1 MNNRQKSLLFVH
13 LSVLLFGLPGVIG
26 KILTYSPL
34 QLTWFRVFLASLTLL
49 LIIKWQKENF
59 LGFKFK
65 DFLWLLVAGSLL
77 AFHWGTF
84 FWSVKLSTVGIGLLS
99 YSTFPIFTVFLEP
112 FLLKSDFNRN
122 NIIFALLCFSG
133 VLIMV
138 PEFRLTN
145 QVFLGIIWG
154 VISGLSFSL
163 LTIINRRLSPKYS
176 SLILAFYQQFL
187 AALWLLPLFLSS
199 AVSLKFSL
207 KSIIY
212 LLVLGII
219 CTAGAHTLF
228 IKALKYLEAQTSSLI
243 SALEPVYGIIF
254 GYFFLKEVPGLK
266 TLSGGAL
273 ILASVISVSLL
284 NLRKN
289 KERL

>member
-1 MNNRQKSLLFVH
+1 M
-13 LSVLLFGLPGVIG
+13 
-26 KILTYSPL
+26 
-34 QLTWFRVFLASLTLL
+34 
-49 LIIKWQKENF
+49 
-59 LGFKFK
+59 
-65 DFLWLLVAGSLL
+65 
-77 AFHWGTF
+77 
-84 FWSVKLSTVGIGLLS
+84 
-99 YSTFPIFTVFLEP
+99 
-112 FLLKSDFNRN
+112 
-122 NIIFALLCFSG
+122 
-133 VLIMV
+133 
-138 PEFRLTN
+138 
-145 QVFLGIIWG
+145 
-154 VISGLSFSL
+154 

-289 KERL
+289 RERL